1 MHPIAS
7 STGLRFRG
15 GHGSCVIDDYTTSKA
30 TYREIACFGV
40 RRKLECRGG
49 RRRTDLRPTSGWEAL
64 LAEGPAAEA
73 IIAACSIPGI
83 FPGVVLVGSRLSTD
97 IAR

>member
-1 MHPIAS
+1 MMIRSSIDRRSSIAFHVIAVDPT
-7 STGLRFRG
+7 TGG
-15 GHGSCVIDDYTTSKA
+15 ET
-30 TYREIACFGV
+30 
-40 RRKLECRGG
+40 
-49 RRRTDLRPTSGWEAL
+49 L
-64 LAEGPAAEA
+64 LSEGPAAEA

>member
-1 MHPIAS
+1 MMIRSSIDRRSWIPLHVIA
-7 STGLRFRG
+7 
-15 GHGSCVIDDYTTSKA
+15 V
-30 TYREIACFGV
+30 E
-40 RRKLECRGG
+40 
-49 RRRTDLRPTSGWEAL
+49 PTSGWEAL
-64 LAEGPAAEA
+64 LAEGAAAEA

>member
-1 MHPIAS
+1 MIA
-7 STGLRFRG
+7 
-15 GHGSCVIDDYTTSKA
+15 V
-30 TYREIACFGV
+30 E
-40 RRKLECRGG
+40 
-49 RRRTDLRPTSGWEAL
+49 PTSGWEAL
-64 LAEGPAAEA
+64 LAEGAAAEA